1 MLLITFIQ
9 EWADCYRGILS
20 ETDKPDGYICDI
32 LYPKRY
38 PITYR
43 GQKIVFEGV
52 FKLKYTFEEGYFSP
66 SLIVNRKAVRL
77 HIADHLLYEPI
88 YPYARL
94 YLCHINDKRQLA
106 VPINADK
113 WNLKAKSLFLTQQT
127 CKVVNDITQSSEDDF
142 FKPQPEE
149 EEEEM
154 DLWDEEEDEE

>member
-38 PITYR
+38 PVTYR

-52 FKLKYTFEEGYFSP
+52 FKLKYTFDDGYFSP
-66 SLIVNRKAVRL
+66 SLIVNRKSVRL
-77 HIADHLLYEPI
+77 HIAKSLRNEPT

-94 YLCHINDKRQLA
+94 YLCHLNDQRKYASPLIRAQW
-106 VPINADK
+106 D
-113 WNLKAKSLFLTQQT
+113 LKAKQLFVSAQT
-127 CKVVNDITQSSEDDF
+127 CKVQFDITQTIEDNF
-142 FKPQPEE
+142 FQPEE
-149 EEEEM
+149 EEGEI
-154 DLWDEEEDEE
+154 DLWGEDEE